1 MTNKKNILTVSEISY
16 QIRNSLESQFPSV
29 WIKGEISNFIAHGSG
44 HWYFSLKDEQA
55 QIKAVMFKGSN
66 KAVSFRP
73 KNGEELLVKGNLS
86 VYAPRGDYQIICQEM
101 EQLGS
106 GLLQQK
112 FEELKRKLEKEGLFD
127 SSRKR
132 ALPLFPKKI
141 AVITSETGA
150 ALRDILQ
157 ILNRRFK
164 SVEVLLIPALV
175 QGDQAPASLLRALEL
190 SKKTSAE
197 VVIIGRGGG
206 SIEDLWAFNDEALA
220 RAVSRHPV
228 PVISA
233 VGHEIDFTICD
244 FVADLRA
251 PTPSASAELVVKSGT
266 ELLEKLDQFQK
277 QFEQNFNLQISFLF
291 EKLDQAR
298 KYLERN
304 IQTQVSALK
313 DRLSFFEKSL
323 TQPLRAI
330 QDFSQK
336 LDESSLRLTHAMQT
350 LFDNLKKKLTH
361 FEQILSS
368 LDHQKILKR
377 GFALV
382 TNSKGALISSVK
394 QLQIKEELGIQLSEG
409 SAKVKVIEKE
419 TF

>member
-1 MTNKKNILTVSEISY
+1 MSKEKNILTVSEISY
-16 QIRNSLESQFPSV
+16 QIRNSIESQFPSV
-29 WIKGEISNFIAHGSG
+29 WLKGEISNFIAHSSG

-55 QIKAVMFKGSN
+55 QIKGAMFKGSN
-66 KAVSFRP
+66 QKVSFRP
-73 KNGEELLVKGNLS
+73 KNGEELLVKGSLS

-112 FEELKRKLEKEGLFD
+112 FEQLKRKLAKEGLFD

-132 ALPLFPKKI
+132 TLPLFPKKI

-175 QGDQAPASLLRALEL
+175 QGDQAPASLLKALEL

-206 SIEDLWAFNDEALA
+206 SIEDLWAFNDEELA
-220 RAVSRHPV
+220 RGISKHPV

-244 FVADLRA
+244 FAADLRA
-251 PTPSASAELVVKSGT
+251 PTPSAAAELVVKNVT
-266 ELLEKLDQFQK
+266 ELLEKFDQFQK
-277 QFEQNFNLQISFLF
+277 QFEQNFNLQLSFLF
-291 EKLDQAR
+291 EKLDR
-298 KYLERN
+298 FHKYLEQSITNRISN
-304 IQTQVSALK
+304 LK
-313 DRLSFFEKSL
+313 NELRLFENNL
-323 TQPLRAI
+323 TKPLRAI

-336 LDESSLRLTHAMQT
+336 LDENSLRLNYAIQT
-350 LFDNLKKKLTH
+350 FFENLKKKLYH
-361 FEQILSS
+361 FEQVLSS
-368 LDHQKILKR
+368 LDHQKILTR

-382 TNSKGALISSVK
+382 TDSKGALISSVK
-394 QLQIKEELGIQLSEG
+394 QLQIKEELGVQLSEG
-409 SAKVKVIEKE
+409 SAKVKVIEKKV
-419 TF
+419 